1 MSHESIQKPFVL
13 IKAAISLDGK
23 IATKTGESQWISN
36 EKSRAYVHQLRSEY
50 DSILVGATTVILDD
64 PKLTIRIK
72 GQAERSSIRLIL
84 DSQGRTPLS
93 STVYNDAFKD
103 KTILV
108 VTQAIS
114 QEKEDAF
121 RQHGIRILKVKS
133 KNGRIDFKDLCDQ
146 CARIHIK
153 SIFIEGGGE
162 IIASALQAGIVDRV
176 TVAIAPLLI
185 GGGGAK
191 GFMAGE
197 GIESLKDAIHLTQPT
212 LQWMDEDLILTY
224 DVIQKESI

>member
-1 MSHESIQKPFVL
+1 MQSSKPNKPFVL

-23 IATKTGESQWISN
+23 IATKTGDSQWISN
-36 EKSRAYVHQLRSEY
+36 EKSRAYVHQLRAQY
-50 DSILVGATTVILDD
+50 DSILVGANTVIQDD
-64 PKLTIRIK
+64 PKLTVRIL
-72 GQAERSSIRLIL
+72 GQEERSSIRLIL

-93 STVYNDAFKD
+93 AQVYNDAFKD

-108 VTQAIS
+108 VTEAIS
-114 QEKEDAF
+114 QEKEAAF
-121 RQHGIRILKVKS
+121 TQKGIRILKVKS
-133 KNGRIDFKDLCDQ
+133 HDARIDFNDLCDQ
-146 CARIHIK
+146 CAFLGIH

-176 TVAIAPLLI
+176 SVAIAPLLI
-185 GGGGAK
+185 GGVRAK

-212 LQWMDEDLILTY
+212 IQCLDEDLILTY
-224 DVIQKESI
+224 EVKQKETL